1 MIALLDTVVSS
12 APKRLVHLW
21 APMLFGITYLTFN
34 VIYTVSGGTD
44 PNGGPIYPITD
55 WLNHPGISS
64 GFVLAVVVLVVTVH
78 CGIWGLAKG
87 RDALWS
93 KHVRQGGAD
102 EKLAL
107 NKGPDYGATSQS
119 IVVTM
124 S

>member
-1 MIALLDTVVSS
+1 MHCETTPSFDFMDILE
-12 APKRLVHLW
+12 
-21 APMLFGITYLTFN
+21 
-34 VIYTVSGGTD
+34 VI
-44 PNGGPIYPITD
+44 
-55 WLNHPGISS
+55 
-64 GFVLAVVVLVVTVH
+64 FVAVVVLVVTVN
-78 CGIWGLAKG
+78 CSILGLAKG

-93 KHVRQGGAD
+93 KHVRQAGAD